1 MFPAH
6 EDHGRQQPEGGA
18 TASSRQPNGALRR
31 QGNSLSLL
39 VAKAADDSFF
49 VMNETPGEARLLP
62 F

>member
-39 VAKAADDSFF
+39 VAKAADDSF
-49 VMNETPGEARLLP
+49 LS
-62 F
+62 